1 MAAKQK
7 TIKQECSISGVGLH
21 TGNKTKIV
29 LKSAPAGTGIE
40 FIRTDLPDR
49 PVIKVS
55 IDNILTD
62 DSVSR
67 CSSIGKG
74 PERIYT
80 IEHLMSV
87 LSGLGIDNLR
97 VEINGNELPGLDGS
111 GLEYLNLISKAGTIE
126 QDKERYVF
134 QIQEPIGISRNDAA
148 IYIAPA
154 ADFKISYALDYNH
167 PHLRSQFY
175 STVVTEEIFKTEIAP
190 CRTFCLEREIA
201 QLSSAGLGKG
211 ANFKNTLVVGDSG
224 VIDNKL
230 RFSDEFVRHK
240 ILDIIGDI
248 YLLGIPVQG
257 HIFAVKSGHRLN
269 MALLKKIHEQK
280 LKYDKRFEIVKQN
293 WPDKKQLSVED
304 IMNVL
309 PHRYPFLLVDR
320 VIEVE
325 QGKRGI
331 GIKNVTINDNFF
343 QGHFP
348 SKPVM
353 PGVMM
358 IEAMAQT
365 AGIVLLTNE
374 AHRGKLALFMSAD
387 NIKFRKVVQ
396 PGDQLLLDVEV
407 VNEKSRLAKI
417 HAQAKVGEDI
427 VAEADMI
434 LSFTE
439 ASFLD

>member
-1 MAAKQK
+1 
-7 TIKQECSISGVGLH
+7 
-21 TGNKTKIV
+21 
-29 LKSAPAGTGIE
+29 
-40 FIRTDLPDR
+40 
-49 PVIKVS
+49 
-55 IDNILTD
+55 
-62 DSVSR
+62 
-67 CSSIGKG
+67 
-74 PERIYT
+74 
-80 IEHLMSV
+80 
-87 LSGLGIDNLR
+87 
-97 VEINGNELPGLDGS
+97 
-111 GLEYLNLISKAGTIE
+111 
-126 QDKERYVF
+126 
-134 QIQEPIGISRNDAA
+134 
-148 IYIAPA
+148 
-154 ADFKISYALDYNH
+154 
-167 PHLRSQFY
+167 
-175 STVVTEEIFKTEIAP
+175 
-190 CRTFCLEREIA
+190 
-201 QLSSAGLGKG
+201 
-211 ANFKNTLVVGDSG
+211 
-224 VIDNKL
+224 
-230 RFSDEFVRHK
+230 
-240 ILDIIGDI
+240 
-248 YLLGIPVQG
+248 
-257 HIFAVKSGHRLN
+257 
-269 MALLKKIHEQK
+269 
-280 LKYDKRFEIVKQN
+280 
-293 WPDKKQLSVED
+293 
-304 IMNVL
+304 MNVL